1 MKVTKFEGTAEEF
14 KAAAHLFSDSQPTE
28 QNDSLVKKPSDV
40 PSIEPQEAIRRMLTR
55 LPISDGQMAV
65 YKALSTGRLEH
76 NDFLRRT
83 ERKAGTM
90 AGVLGALGRRINNTE
105 EIHQAGLPGNTK
117 AILKWEKE
125 GGKVYYSLTPHAI
138 EALKAEGV
146 I

>member
-14 KAAAHLFSDSQPTE
+14 KAAAHLFCDSQPTE
-28 QNDSLVKKPSDV
+28 QSDSLVKKPSDV
-40 PSIEPQEAIRRMLTR
+40 PSVEPQEAIRRMLTR
-55 LPISDGQMAV
+55 LPISNGQMAV
-65 YKALSTGRLEH
+65 YKALSTGRLEY
-76 NDFLRRT
+76 NDFLRCT
-83 ERKAGTM
+83 ERTAGTM

-117 AILKWEKE
+117 AILKWEDE
-125 GGKVYYSLTPHAI
+125 GGKGYYSLTPHAI